1 MSEQTPQSINNRF
14 SRILII
20 LIGLQLP
27 LLIMAWVENFGTLSI
42 GGGNQAEVVFAI
54 FFGPLA
60 FLSLLIFPFL
70 IIYSL
75 YYFMG
80 HFTTLDKYNKISF
93 LLYWIQLAV
102 YTLMIY
108 KIVEVFYQMQEYYR
122 ELSQINT

>member
-1 MSEQTPQSINNRF
+1 
-14 SRILII
+14 
-20 LIGLQLP
+20 
-27 LLIMAWVENFGTLSI
+27 MAWVENFGTLSI